1 MAVVTDTKTPLGK
14 FILQQLY
21 QMGKNQAWLGEQIG
35 VKPNHVCILCSKT
48 KSPKIETLFKI
59 SKALD
64 VNLDELHKVVSENMD
79 YSEEQQNE

>member
-21 QMGKNQAWLGEQIG
+21 QMGKKQIG

-64 VNLDELHKVVSENMD
+64 VNLDELLKVVSENMD